1 MCLIT
6 TVFFD
11 AVCSFCKYLTW
22 ALRLPVC
29 LFNIFLS
36 DLYAT
41 PTFQPVYKRLLNVQY
56 PSYHLLL
63 FHMQSRKKLILSLYS
78 VLCACT
84 YFRPEPLFFAG
95 FKLITAQ
102 ASRHAFTRKLHSST
116 FLVKA
121 WREVGPWWVI
131 TCIEEHEFVSFPI
144 KCRVLIKYLGCM
156 VFLLCICCCQELCFS
171 HLGYLPLSLQILPCI
186 WDMHNSFL
194 LILSFCLMH
203 EILR

>member
-11 AVCSFCKYLTW
+11 TVCSFCKYLTW
-22 ALRLPVC
+22 ETLRLPVC
-29 LFNIFLS
+29 LFNIILS

-41 PTFQPVYKRLLNVQY
+41 PTFQPVYKRLLHVQY

-78 VLCACT
+78 VLGACT
-84 YFRPEPLFFAG
+84 YIRPEPLFFAG

-156 VFLLCICCCQELCFS
+156 VPGGKGWLCCVS
-171 HLGYLPLSLQILPCI
+171 VVVK
-186 WDMHNSFL
+186 SFVF
-194 LILSFCLMH
+194 LILDTSPSLCRYCLVS
-203 EILR
+203 EICTIHFFWSSLFV

>member
-1 MCLIT
+1 MIRKDHVFQHALGLKKIKSVICFSYFSPGLPPRLHLRPHPKSPPSFSGRTNYLGFMRYLYWTPGCQVKHKKMCLIT

-22 ALRLPVC
+22 ETLRLPVC

-78 VLCACT
+78 ALGACT
-84 YFRPEPLFFAG
+84 YIRPEPLSLLA
-95 FKLITAQ
+95 LNSSQ
-102 ASRHAFTRKLHSST
+102 PKLHAT
-116 FLVKA
+116 
-121 WREVGPWWVI
+121 
-131 TCIEEHEFVSFPI
+131 
-144 KCRVLIKYLGCM
+144 
-156 VFLLCICCCQELCFS
+156 
-171 HLGYLPLSLQILPCI
+171 LSPENFIPQPF
-186 WDMHNSFL
+186 W
-194 LILSFCLMH
+194 
-203 EILR
+203 